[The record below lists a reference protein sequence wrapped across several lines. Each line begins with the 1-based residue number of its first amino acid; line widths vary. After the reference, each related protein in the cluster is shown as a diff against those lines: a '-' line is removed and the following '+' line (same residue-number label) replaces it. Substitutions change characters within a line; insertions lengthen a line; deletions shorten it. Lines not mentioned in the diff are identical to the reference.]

1 MSSRCAP
8 EGALKPTL
16 SVFDVV
22 AITVSGVTPASSVFV
37 IAPFAIHQ
45 AGSGVFLAFVMA
57 GLLALMF
64 AFCYA
69 ELGRAHNS
77 AGGEYVYAKRV
88 FGGMAGYA
96 TFLTVLVMLLFIPPV
111 LATGA
116 ATYLNNALGTGF
128 DAQTVALVIVV
139 CSYALGILNIKLN
152 AWITGTCLLLE
163 VGALLV
169 IVFLG
174 FGNASQ
180 PASILLQPQIVENGV
195 LHLAPWALVIGAVG
209 IGLFSYNGYG
219 PAVLLAEDMKC
230 KGQGVHKA
238 VLWSLVLVV
247 IIELV
252 PLTAL
257 LIGAPSLGA
266 MLASPDPIGYLL
278 TSHGNE
284 TLSRV
289 VSAGIFLSV
298 FNAIVAIVIQIGR
311 VVFSS
316 GRDALWT
323 PGINRLFT
331 RIHPRWDSPWLAT
344 LFLAVPSA
352 VLSFSS
358 NLADLTSFSVLL
370 IMLVYLIVALSA
382 LMSRVLLRD
391 RAHPYRMPLWPL
403 PALLAVLGAGYLLF
417 NLFLD
422 ASLRDILVIVGLLA
436 LSVIL
441 YGTNG
446 RFSPAFQKL

>member
-1 MSSRCAP
+1 MSSP
-8 EGALKPTL
+8 STPDGVLKPTL

-45 AGSGVFLAFVMA
+45 AGSGVFLAFVIA

-116 ATYLNNALGTGF
+116 ATYLNNALGSNF
-128 DAQTVALVIVV
+128 DSQTVALVIVV
-139 CSYALGILNIKLN
+139 CSYLLGILNIKLN

-163 VGALLV
+163 VAALLV
-169 IVFLG
+169 IVWLG
-174 FGNASQ
+174 FGNAAQ
-180 PASILLQPQIVENGV
+180 PLSILVHPQIVEHGV
-195 LHLAPWALVIGAVG
+195 LQMAPWALVIGAVG

-230 KGQGVHKA
+230 KGRGVHKA

-252 PLTAL
+252 PITAL
-257 LIGAPSLGA
+257 LIGAPSLDA

-284 TLSRV
+284 TLARV
-289 VSAGIFLSV
+289 VSGGIFLSV

-323 PGINRLFT
+323 PTINRLFT

-352 VLSFSS
+352 ILSFSS

-391 RAHPYRMPLWPL
+391 REHPYRMPLWPL
-403 PALLAVLGAGYLLF
+403 PALLAVIGAGYLLI
-417 NLFLD
+417 NLFLE
-422 ASLRDILVIVGLLA
+422 ASLRDIMVIIGLLA

-446 RFSPAFQKL
+446 RYSPAFQKL

>member
-1 MSSRCAP
+1 MSTSP
-8 EGALKPTL
+8 TPDGVLKPTL

-22 AITVSGVTPASSVFV
+22 TITVSAVTPASSVFV
-37 IAPFAIHQ
+37 IAPFAIQQ
-45 AGSGVFLAFVMA
+45 AGSGVFLAFVIA

-116 ATYLNNALGTGF
+116 ATYLNNALGTKF
-128 DAQTVALVIVV
+128 DSQTVALVIVV

-163 VGALLV
+163 VAALLV
-169 IVFLG
+169 IVVIG
-174 FGNASQ
+174 FGNPVQ
-180 PASILLQPQIVENGV
+180 PASVLFQPQIVENGV
-195 LHLAPWALVIGAVG
+195 MHLAPWALVIGAVG

-230 KGQGVHKA
+230 GGKGVHKA
-238 VLWSLVLVV
+238 VLWSLGLVV
-247 IIELV
+247 VIELV
-252 PLTAL
+252 PITAL
-257 LIGAPSLGA
+257 LIGAPSLSA
-266 MLASPDPIGYLL
+266 MISSPDPIGYLL

-284 TLSRV
+284 TLSRL

-323 PGINRLFT
+323 PTINKLFT

-344 LFLAVPSA
+344 LFLAIPSA
-352 VLSFSS
+352 LLSFSS

-370 IMLVYLIVALSA
+370 IIMVYLVVALSA

-391 RAHPYRMPLWPL
+391 REHPYRMPLWPL
-403 PALLAVLGAGYLLF
+403 PALAAVLGAGYLLVTS
-417 NLFLD
+417 LMV
-422 ASLRDILVIVGLLA
+422 ASVRDIMIIIGLLA

-441 YGTNG
+441 YCISG
-446 RFSPAFQKL
+446 RLSPVFQKL

>member
-1 MSSRCAP
+1 MSASP
-8 EGALKPTL
+8 TPDGVLKPTL

-22 AITVSGVTPASSVFV
+22 AITVSAVTPASSVFV
-37 IAPFAIHQ
+37 IAPFAIQQ
-45 AGSGVFLAFVMA
+45 AGSGVFLAFVIA

-116 ATYLNNALGTGF
+116 ATYLNNALGTKF
-128 DAQTVALVIVV
+128 DSQTVALAIVV
-139 CSYALGILNIKLN
+139 CSYGLGILNIKLN
-152 AWITGTCLLLE
+152 AWITGTCLVLE
-163 VGALLV
+163 VAALLV
-169 IVFLG
+169 IVYLG
-174 FGNASQ
+174 FGNPVQ
-180 PASILLQPQIVENGV
+180 PASVLFEPQIVENGV
-195 LHLAPWALVIGAVG
+195 LHLAPWALVMGAVG

-230 KGQGVHKA
+230 GGKGVHKA
-238 VLWSLVLVV
+238 VLWSLGLVV

-252 PLTAL
+252 PITAL
-257 LIGAPSLGA
+257 LIGAPSLA
-266 MLASPDPIGYLL
+266 EMIASPDPIGYLL

-284 TLSRV
+284 TLSRL

-323 PGINRLFT
+323 PSINKLFT

-344 LFLAVPSA
+344 LFLAIPSA
-352 VLSFSS
+352 LLSFSS

-370 IMLVYLIVALSA
+370 IILVYLVVALSA

-391 RAHPYRMPLWPL
+391 REHPYRMPLWPL
-403 PALLAVLGAGYLLF
+403 PALLAVLGAGYLLAT
-417 NLFLD
+417 LVAA
-422 ASLRDILVIVGLLA
+422 ASMRDIMIIVGLLA
-436 LSVIL
+436 VSVIF
-441 YGTNG
+441 YCISG
-446 RFSPAFQKL
+446 RSSPVFQKL

>member
-1 MSSRCAP
+1 MSAP
-8 EGALKPTL
+8 AAPDGALKPTL
-16 SVFDVV
+16 CVFDVV

-116 ATYLNNALGTGF
+116 ATYLNNALGTQY
-128 DAQTVALVIVV
+128 DSQTVALVIVV
-139 CSYALGILNIKLN
+139 CSYGLGILNIKLN

-163 VGALLV
+163 IGALLV
-169 IVFLG
+169 IVCLG
-174 FGNASQ
+174 FGNATQ
-180 PASILLQPQIVENGV
+180 PLSILVHPQIVENGV
-195 LHLAPWALVIGAVG
+195 LHMAPWALVIGAVG

-230 KGQGVHKA
+230 KGRGVHKA

-257 LIGAPSLGA
+257 LIGAPSLSA

-323 PGINRLFT
+323 PSINRVFT
-331 RIHPRWDSPWLAT
+331 RIHPRWDSPWMAT

-352 VLSFSS
+352 ILSFSS

-370 IMLVYLIVALSA
+370 IMLVYLIVALCA
-382 LMSRVLLRD
+382 LFSRVLLRD
-391 RAHPYRMPLWPL
+391 REHPYRMPLWPL
-403 PALLAVLGAGYLLF
+403 PAVLAVLGAGYLLVS
-417 NLFLD
+417 LFLE
-422 ASLRDILVIVGLLA
+422 ASLRDIMVIIGLLA

>member
-1 MSSRCAP
+1 MSASPAP
-8 EGALKPTL
+8 DGVLKPTL

-22 AITVSGVTPASSVFV
+22 AITVSAVTPASSVFV
-37 IAPFAIHQ
+37 IAPFAIQQ

-57 GLLALMF
+57 ALLALMF

-116 ATYLNNALGTGF
+116 ATYLNNALGTRF

-163 VGALLV
+163 VAALLV

-174 FGNASQ
+174 FGHPVQ
-180 PASILLQPQIVENGV
+180 PVSVLFQPQIVENGM

-209 IGLFSYNGYG
+209 IGLFSFNGYG

-230 KGQGVHKA
+230 GGKGVHKA
-238 VLWSLVLVV
+238 VLWSLGLVV
-247 IIELV
+247 IELV
-252 PLTAL
+252 PITAL
-257 LIGAPSLGA
+257 LIGAPSLSA
-266 MLASPDPIGYLL
+266 MISSPDPIGYLL

-284 TLSRV
+284 TLSRL

-323 PGINRLFT
+323 PTINKLFT

-344 LFLAVPSA
+344 LFLAIPSA
-352 VLSFSS
+352 LLSFSS

-382 LMSRVLLRD
+382 LMSRVLLRE

-403 PALLAVLGAGYLLF
+403 PALLAVLGAGYLLMT
-417 NLFLD
+417 LIAE
-422 ASLRDILVIVGLLA
+422 ASVRDIMVIIGLLA

-441 YGTNG
+441 YCISG
-446 RFSPAFQKL
+446 RLSPAYQKL

>member
-1 MSSRCAP
+1 MSSP
-8 EGALKPTL
+8 STPDGVLKPTL

-22 AITVSGVTPASSVFV
+22 AITVSAVTPASSVFV

-88 FGGMAGYA
+88 FGGLAGYA

-116 ATYLNNALGTGF
+116 ATYLNNALGTQY
-128 DAQTVALVIVV
+128 DSQTVALAIVT
-139 CSYALGILNIKLN
+139 CSYLLGILNIKLN

-163 VGALLV
+163 VAALLV
-169 IVFLG
+169 IVWLG
-174 FGNASQ
+174 FGNATQ
-180 PASILLQPQIVENGV
+180 PASILLQPQILDHGV
-195 LHLAPWALVIGAVG
+195 LQAAPWALVIGAVG
-209 IGLFSYNGYG
+209 IGLFAYNGYG

-230 KGQGVHKA
+230 GGRGVHKA

-257 LIGAPSLGA
+257 LIGAPSLSE

-284 TLSRV
+284 TLARV

-352 VLSFSS
+352 LLSFSS

-370 IMLVYLIVALSA
+370 IMLVYLVVALSA

-391 RAHPYRMPLWPL
+391 REHPYRMPLWPL
-403 PALLAVLGAGYLLF
+403 PALLAVVGAGYLLV
-417 NLFLD
+417 NLFLE
-422 ASLRDILVIVGLLA
+422 ASLRDIMVIVGLLA

-441 YGTNG
+441 YCTNG
-446 RFSPAFQKL
+446 RYSPAFQKL

>member
-1 MSSRCAP
+1 MSTSP
-8 EGALKPTL
+8 TPDGVLKPTL

-22 AITVSGVTPASSVFV
+22 AITVSAVTPASSVFV
-37 IAPFAIHQ
+37 IAPFAIQQ

-116 ATYLNNALGTGF
+116 ATYLNNALGTKF
-128 DAQTVALVIVV
+128 DSQTVALVIVV
-139 CSYALGILNIKLN
+139 CSYGLGILNIKLN

-163 VGALLV
+163 VAALLV
-169 IVFLG
+169 IVVIG
-174 FGNASQ
+174 FGNPVQ
-180 PASILLQPQIVENGV
+180 PASVLFQPQIVENGV
-195 LHLAPWALVIGAVG
+195 LHLAPWALVVGAVG

-230 KGQGVHKA
+230 GGKGVHKA
-238 VLWSLVLVV
+238 VLWSLGLVV
-247 IIELV
+247 IELV
-252 PLTAL
+252 PITAL
-257 LIGAPSLGA
+257 LIGAPSLSA
-266 MLASPDPIGYLL
+266 MISSPDPIGYLL

-284 TLSRV
+284 TLSRL

-323 PGINRLFT
+323 PTINKLFT

-344 LFLAVPSA
+344 LFLAIPSA
-352 VLSFSS
+352 LLSFSS

-370 IMLVYLIVALSA
+370 IMLVYLVVALSA

-391 RAHPYRMPLWPL
+391 REHPYRMPLWPL
-403 PALLAVLGAGYLLF
+403 PALLAVIGAGYLLVT
-417 NLFLD
+417 LIYA
-422 ASLRDILVIVGLLA
+422 ASVRDIMIILGLLA
-436 LSVIL
+436 LSVIF
-441 YGTNG
+441 YCISG
-446 RFSPAFQKL
+446 RSSPVFQKL

>member
-1 MSSRCAP
+1 MSSPCAP

-88 FGGMAGYA
+88 FGGLAGYA

-116 ATYLNNALGTGF
+116 ATYLNNALGTHF
-128 DAQTVALVIVV
+128 DSQTVALVIVI

-163 VGALLV
+163 VAALLV
-169 IVFLG
+169 IVSLG

-180 PASILLQPQIVENGV
+180 PVSILLQPQIVDNGV
-195 LHLAPWALVIGAVG
+195 LQLAPWALVIGAVG

-230 KGQGVHKA
+230 KGRGVHKA

-257 LIGAPSLGA
+257 LIGAPSLSA

-323 PGINRLFT
+323 PTVNRLFT

-344 LFLAVPSA
+344 LFLAIPSA

-391 RAHPYRMPLWPL
+391 REHPYRMPLWPV

-422 ASLRDILVIVGLLA
+422 ASLRDIMVIVGLLA
-436 LSVIL
+436 LSVLL

>member
-1 MSSRCAP
+1 MSSPCAP
-8 EGALKPTL
+8 QGALKPTL
-16 SVFDVV
+16 GVFDVV

-116 ATYLNNALGTGF
+116 ATYLNNALGTRF
-128 DAQTVALVIVV
+128 DSQSVALVIVI

-163 VGALLV
+163 IAALLV

-195 LHLAPWALVIGAVG
+195 LHMAPWALVIGAVG

-238 VLWSLVLVV
+238 VLWSLALVV

-257 LIGAPSLGA
+257 LIGAPSLSA

-284 TLSRV
+284 TLTRV

-344 LFLAVPSA
+344 LFLAIPSA

-391 RAHPYRMPLWPL
+391 REHPYRMPLWPL
-403 PALLAVLGAGYLLF
+403 PALLAVIGAGYLLF

-422 ASLRDILVIVGLLA
+422 ASLRDIMVIVGLLA

>member
-1 MSSRCAP
+1 MSSPAAP
-8 EGALKPTL
+8 SGALKPTL

-22 AITVSGVTPASSVFV
+22 TITVSSVTPASSVFV

-45 AGSGVFLAFVMA
+45 AGTGVFLAFVMA

-64 AFCYA
+64 AYCYA

-96 TFLTVLVMLLFIPPV
+96 TFLTVLAMLLFIPPV

-116 ATYLNNALGTGF
+116 ATYLNNALGSHF
-128 DAQTVALVIVV
+128 DSQTVALLIVV
-139 CSYALGILNIKLN
+139 CSYLLGILNIKLN

-163 VGALLV
+163 VAAMLV
-169 IVFLG
+169 IVFIG
-174 FGNASQ
+174 FGHASQ
-180 PASILLQPQIVENGV
+180 PASILLQPQIVENGT
-195 LHLAPWALVIGAVG
+195 LQLAPWALVIGAIG
-209 IGLFSYNGYG
+209 IGLFSYNGFG
-219 PAVLLAEDMKC
+219 SAVVLGEDMKC
-230 KGQGVHKA
+230 GGRGVHKA
-238 VLWSLVLVV
+238 VLWSLGLVV
-247 IIELV
+247 VIELV

-257 LIGAPSLGA
+257 LIGAPSLSE
-266 MLASPDPIGYLL
+266 MINSPDPIGYLL

-323 PGINRLFT
+323 PTVNRLFT

-344 LFLAVPSA
+344 LFLAIPSA
-352 VLSFSS
+352 LLSFSS
-358 NLADLTSFSVLL
+358 NLADMTSFSVLL

-382 LMSRVLLRD
+382 LMSRVVLRD
-391 RAHPYRMPLWPL
+391 RQHPYRMPLWPL

-417 NLFLD
+417 NLFLE
-422 ASLRDILVIVGLLA
+422 ASARDIMVIIGLLA
-436 LSVIL
+436 VSVIL